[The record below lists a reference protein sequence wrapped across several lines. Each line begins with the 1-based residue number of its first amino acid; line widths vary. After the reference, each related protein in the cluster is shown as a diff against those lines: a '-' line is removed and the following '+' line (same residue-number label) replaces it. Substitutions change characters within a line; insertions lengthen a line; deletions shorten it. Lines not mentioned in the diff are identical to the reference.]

1 MELQAE
7 INLLRERYKEA
18 TKKQEVIETLNT
30 ELPEQKNIYTQ
41 KPPHKSSG
49 KYLIKNLTRP

>member
-30 ELPEQKNIYTQ
+30 ELPEQKSI
-41 KPPHKSSG
+41 HA
-49 KYLIKNLTRP
+49 